1 MNDPLFCNDRQCDG
15 AVQQLI
21 NALVAP
27 LRDPAVQETS
37 ANYNRAAGLC
47 EVVIDCGVGP
57 MQPTG
62 AAIEPAAIIAA
73 VRILASSA
81 GLSLHRDAPFLTMTM
96 ANGFRLHAVLP
107 PSSDGPSLSIR
118 SHHRPDWQP
127 SDFMPPDQIERMKA
141 AIIDRNTILIAGATS
156 SGKTSCANAL
166 IGLIPPSERLLVI
179 EDAMELIIRP
189 GNVTRRIATAA
200 ADLRRHVIESLRDRP
215 DRIIVGEVRGPEARD
230 MLEAAATGHP
240 GLSTIH
246 ANGPAEALTRLARLA
261 DCGQELI
268 REAID
273 LVLFIERMPDGQRA
287 VTQIKEVE

>member
-1 MNDPLFCNDRQCDG
+1 
-15 AVQQLI
+15 
-21 NALVAP
+21 
-27 LRDPAVQETS
+27 VQETS
-37 ANYNRAAGLC
+37 ANYNPATGMC
-47 EVVIDCGVGP
+47 EVAVDRGIGP

-62 AAIEPAAIIAA
+62 AAMEAAAIVAA

-118 SHHRPDWQP
+118 THHRPDWQL
-127 SDFMPPDQIERMKA
+127 SDFMPPGQIERIKA
-141 AIIDRNTILIAGATS
+141 AVLERNTILIAGATS

-166 IGLIPPSERLLVI
+166 IGLIPLSERLLVI

-200 ADLRRHVIESLRDRP
+200 ADIRKHVIEALRDRP
-215 DRIIVGEVRGPEARD
+215 DRLIIGEIRGSEAAD
-230 MLEAAATGHP
+230 VLEASCTGHP

-246 ANGPAEALTRLARLA
+246 ANGCDEALTRLARLA
-261 DCGQELI
+261 DCDQDLI

-273 LVLFIERMPDGQRA
+273 LVLFIQRMPDGRRA
-287 VTQIKEVE
+287 VTQIKEVK

>member
-1 MNDPLFCNDRQCDG
+1 MNDPLFCKDRIRDG
-15 AVQQLI
+15 ALQHLLRALI
-21 NALVAP
+21 AP

-37 ANYNRAAGLC
+37 ANYNPATGMC
-47 EVVIDCGVGP
+47 DVVVDRGVGP
-57 MQPTG
+57 MQPAG
-62 AAIEPAAIIAA
+62 VAMEAAAIIAA

-118 SHHRPDWQP
+118 THHRPDWQL

-141 AIIDRNTILIAGATS
+141 AVLARNTILIAGATS

-166 IGLIPPSERLLVI
+166 IGLIPASERLLVI
-179 EDAMELIIRP
+179 EDTMELIIRP

-215 DRIIVGEVRGPEARD
+215 DRIIVGEVRGSEARD

-246 ANGPAEALTRLARLA
+246 ANGTAEALARLARLA
-261 DCGQELI
+261 DGGQDLV

-273 LVLFIERMPDGQRA
+273 LVLFIERMPNGQRA
-287 VTQIKEVE
+287 VTQIKEIE